1 MPAALPAFAVLS
13 TKVSTAGLRLRHCR
27 LACGSMLKVS
37 RDAAAAGEEKLAAE
51 HSKYYFIC
59 TVTLDP
65 FGDLQVEV

>member
-1 MPAALPAFAVLS
+1 
-13 TKVSTAGLRLRHCR
+13 
-27 LACGSMLKVS
+27 MLKVS